1 MAPWRYIE
9 GLSGSGDPDGQ
20 PNAEMSRDLVSIDS
34 TSDHPSES
42 EGV

>member
-1 MAPWRYIE
+1 
-9 GLSGSGDPDGQ
+9 
-20 PNAEMSRDLVSIDS
+20 MSRDIVSIDS